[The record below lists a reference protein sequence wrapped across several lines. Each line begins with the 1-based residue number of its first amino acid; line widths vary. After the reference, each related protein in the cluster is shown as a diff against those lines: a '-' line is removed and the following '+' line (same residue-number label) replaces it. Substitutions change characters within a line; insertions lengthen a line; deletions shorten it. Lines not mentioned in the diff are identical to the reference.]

1 MSVRGFNM
9 FEWFRKW
16 ILRGVVLHEDDRT
29 VIRQEDF
36 ATLNYIKAQI
46 QTLGRYNGGLHKR
59 LAECEDTVNRMYDHY
74 RKQIIALDNKI
85 DNGLKKKIVA
95 KKKPKRRKR

>member
-1 MSVRGFNM
+1 M

-29 VIRQEDF
+29 VILQEDF

-46 QTLGRYNGGLHKR
+46 QTLGRHNKDLHNR
-59 LAECEDTVNRMYDHY
+59 LVDLEDALNRMYD
-74 RKQIIALDNKI
+74 IIRLTMD
-85 DNGLKKKIVA
+85 
-95 KKKPKRRKR
+95 